1 MLYPIHM
8 FQVQDEVKIFGAR
21 LSDWIRSYK
30 FELIHVS
37 IVDLSVYMKYIPIA
51 ANMKLDFIYMDDSK
65 GKSI

>member
-1 MLYPIHM
+1 MG
-8 FQVQDEVKIFGAR
+8 F
-21 LSDWIRSYK
+21 WIRSYK